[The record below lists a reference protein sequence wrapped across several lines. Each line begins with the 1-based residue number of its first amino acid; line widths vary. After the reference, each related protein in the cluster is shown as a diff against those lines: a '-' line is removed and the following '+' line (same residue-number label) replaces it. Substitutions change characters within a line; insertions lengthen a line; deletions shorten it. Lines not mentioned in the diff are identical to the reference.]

1 MSIIAAKA
9 ALDATTALVGS
20 GPGNVEIF
28 ASGGGG
34 QPATT
39 LTADAG
45 TKLSTLPMSST
56 AFTASTSTT
65 SNGLATATAST
76 ITSDTSAAASGVA
89 DYFRIKTA
97 TGGTTIYQGNVGT
110 SGCDLNMNTT
120 TINSGDT
127 VAITSLKLTLP
138 CGDGTS

>member
-1 MSIIAAKA
+1 MAYKPVMSIIAAKA

-65 SNGLATATAST
+65 
-76 ITSDTSAAASGVA
+76 AAASGVA

-127 VAITSLKLTLP
+127 VAITSHKLTLP